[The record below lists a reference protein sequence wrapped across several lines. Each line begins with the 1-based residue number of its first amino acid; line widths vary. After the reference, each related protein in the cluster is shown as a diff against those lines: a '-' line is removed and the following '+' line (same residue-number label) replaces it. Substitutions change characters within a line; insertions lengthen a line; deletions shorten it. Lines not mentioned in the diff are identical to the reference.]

1 MLAAF
6 AFAGNSLLCRLAFK
20 GGLIDAA
27 SFTTL
32 RLVSGA
38 ITLYVLVRAGKG
50 CVATGPEIIAG
61 DACWHF
67 VYAVVSLCLLSTT
80 ATGALLLFARCRPVN
95 DDCMGFWQRLRKGQI
110 AGVAL
115 AFGWTGW
122 H

>member
-32 RLVSGA
+32 RLVVSGA

-61 DACWHF
+61 DGMLA
-67 VYAVVSLCLLSTT
+67 LCVC
-80 ATGALLLFARCRPVN
+80 GGFALP
-95 DDCMGFWQRLRKGQI
+95 
-110 AGVAL
+110 
-115 AFGWTGW
+115 T
-122 H
+122 